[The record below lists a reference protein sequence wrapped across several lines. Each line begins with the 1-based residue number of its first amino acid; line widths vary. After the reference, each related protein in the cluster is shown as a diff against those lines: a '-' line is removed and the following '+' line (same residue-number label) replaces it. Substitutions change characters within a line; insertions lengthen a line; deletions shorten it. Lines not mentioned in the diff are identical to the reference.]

1 MDEEENL
8 EQDFTNIVNT
18 IDVWV
23 NNAINRIEKINVPS
37 LEYIKIDLLG
47 KLYNSKA
54 LLEVELEREQNSM
67 QWIGYSM
74 MCNNLFGIYNNLMKN
89 INLEK

>member
-54 LLEVELEREQNSM
+54 LLEVELERE
-67 QWIGYSM
+67 
-74 MCNNLFGIYNNLMKN
+74 
-89 INLEK
+89 